1 MRSNINSSREY
12 STMNL
17 EQLLSYNNFTDYIQ
31 LNRVTQLSIHPY
43 ILRT

>member
-1 MRSNINSSREY
+1 MRSNINFSREY

-31 LNRVTQLSIHPY
+31 LNRVIQLSIHPF
-43 ILRT
+43 LRT